1 MRKHTILGSLQL
13 VKYITPVEVKLAEN
27 AGEGTETSATVSQSQ
42 VTMTEK
48 GTTREENTSDD
59 DFLPDIDLT
68 ELTEQQR

>member
-1 MRKHTILGSLQL
+1 M
-13 VKYITPVEVKLAEN
+13 KLAEN
-27 AGEGTETSATVSQSQ
+27 AGEETEKSAIVSPSQ

-68 ELTEQQR
+68 GLTEQQRKVAKAMLREECHSFCKK